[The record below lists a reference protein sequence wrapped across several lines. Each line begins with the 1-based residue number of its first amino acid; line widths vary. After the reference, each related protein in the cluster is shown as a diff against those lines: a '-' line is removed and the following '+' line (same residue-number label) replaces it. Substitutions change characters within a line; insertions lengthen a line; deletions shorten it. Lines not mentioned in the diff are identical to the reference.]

1 MPSDASEHALRVA
14 DDLESQGYAI
24 VPAFVPPAT
33 VAALR
38 ARVDAL
44 DAAGELRTAGVGRGA
59 QRVVDTGARGDRIRW
74 IDPRED
80 HSTEQALHAALDAV
94 RLGVNRVLALGLF
107 DVELHYALYPPGTG
121 YAPHVDRFRDD
132 DARVL
137 SCVLYLNEAWTH
149 ADGGALR
156 LHLARDGTIDV
167 LPVAGTLVAF
177 LSARFL
183 HEVLPA
189 RRTRYSVT
197 GWFRRRALPG
207 C

>member
-1 MPSDASEHALRVA
+1 MPSDASQHALCAA
-14 DDLESQGYAI
+14 DDLESQGYTI
-24 VPAFVPPAT
+24 VPAFVSPAT

-38 ARVDAL
+38 ARADAL
-44 DAAGELRTAGVGRGA
+44 DAAGELRAAGVGRGA
-59 QRVVDTGARGDRIRW
+59 QRVVDAGARGDRIRW

-80 HSTEQALHAALDAV
+80 DSAEQALHAALDAV
-94 RLGVNRVLALGLF
+94 RLGVNRALALGLF
-107 DVELHYALYPPGTG
+107 DVELHYALYPPGAR

-137 SCVLYLNEAWTH
+137 SCVLYLNDAWTQ

-156 LHLARDGTIDV
+156 LHLARDATIDV
-167 LPVAGTLVAF
+167 LPVAGTLVTF

-197 GWFRRRALPG
+197 GWFRRRTLPG